1 MATSPFG
8 KAFAEARKAGQKTFE
23 FGGKKFTTETKE
35 EADKKAGSAVT
46 DKYMKLRD
54 APEGADTV
62 KMRDTADRAARKFTG
77 FSRDLDTGDDAGRKA
92 NMRPTPKDTS
102 AAQAKGAQFAKMAAA
117 ERSMPKGASAAT
129 RKVMSEAVS
138 RSKKDYESEAGY
150 AKGGMVPRG
159 QGMAARSKPC
169 KMR

>member
-23 FGGKKFTTETKE
+23 FGGKKYTTETRD
-35 EADKKAGSAVT
+35 EADKKAGTSVT
-46 DKYMKLRD
+46 DKYLKLRD
-54 APEGADTV
+54 APAGADIGKMRREADAAAKQFAGEGA
-62 KMRDTADRAARKFTG
+62 
-77 FSRDLDTGDDAGRKA
+77 
-92 NMRPTPKDTS
+92 TPRNP
-102 AAQAKGAQFAKMAAA
+102 AAQAKGAQFAKMSAA
-117 ERSMPKGASAAT
+117 ERDMPKGASEAT

-138 RSKKDYESEAGY
+138 RAKKDYESAAGY
-150 AKGGMVPRG
+150 SKGGMVPRG